1 MPMAV
6 EPIQVVTTT
15 AEKKDAEKIAA
26 AVLKERLAACVQIS
40 GPIESS
46 YWWNG
51 RLETDR
57 EYLCTMKTRKDR
69 FPALEAAIKEL
80 HPYEIPEIVATPI
93 VAISAEYLAWLKEQT
108 PAKSK

>member
-1 MPMAV
+1 MAV

-26 AVLKERLAACVQIS
+26 ALLKERLAACVQIS

-57 EYLCTMKTRKDR
+57 EYLCTIKTRKDR
-69 FPALEAAIKEL
+69 LPALEAAIKEL

>member
-1 MPMAV
+1 MAV